1 MNRGGSTAEAI
12 GTTAAGAA
20 LGAAA
25 GSVVGLAW
33 PLAVVAGLN
42 GAISGWRGTYDW
54 HTGKGVAAFALDS
67 TWAGLT
73 TAAGVVANGVGVLRR
88 DSGYHAGLS
97 HRQNRHVYSRG
108 LQLRKGFATTFGN
121 VVAGA
126 GDLTR
131 ARRAKLVTDHEDV
144 HVWQARLLGPAYPIL
159 YAGWLTGG
167 AAAGAAVWATVRRE
181 QPIGKVIESC
191 AYYLNPFEWWA
202 YSRDGHWP
210 PSGLVDRLGWKQ
222 PAVSAFAAGVRR
234 SAGGHGVEPIG
245 EVVEVAGE
253 QVDRPA

>member
-1 MNRGGSTAEAI
+1 VNQGGSPAEAI
-12 GTTAAGAA
+12 GTAAAGAA

-25 GSVVGLAW
+25 GSVVGLAM

-54 HTGKGVAAFALDS
+54 KSGKGVAAFALDS

-73 TAAGVVANGVGVLRR
+73 TAAGVVANGVGLLRR

-108 LQLRKGFATTFGN
+108 LQLRKGFATSFGN

-131 ARRAKLVTDHEDV
+131 ARRARLVTDHEDV
-144 HVWQARLLGPAYPIL
+144 HVWQARWFGPAYPIL
-159 YAGWLTGG
+159 YGGWLAGG

-181 QPIGKVIESC
+181 QRVGKVIESC

-202 YSRDGHWP
+202 YSRDGRWP

-222 PAVSAFAAGVRR
+222 PAVNAFAAGARR
-234 SAGGHGVEPIG
+234 SADAQRVEPF
-245 EVVEVAGE
+245 EEVAEIVG
-253 QVDRPA
+253 D

>member
-1 MNRGGSTAEAI
+1 MNQTGSLAEAI
-12 GTTAAGAA
+12 GATAAGVT

-25 GSVVGLAW
+25 GSIVGLAL

-54 HTGKGVAAFALDS
+54 KSGRGVAAFALDS
-67 TWAGLT
+67 TWAGVT
-73 TAAGVVANGVGVLRR
+73 TAAGVVANGVGLARR

-131 ARRAKLVTDHEDV
+131 ARRSKLVTDHEDV
-144 HVWQARLLGPAYPIL
+144 HVWQARGFGPAYPIL
-159 YAGWLTGG
+159 YGGWLAGG
-167 AAAGAAVWATVRRE
+167 AVAGAAVWATVRRE
-181 QPIGKVIESC
+181 QRIGKVIESC

-210 PSGLVDRLGWKQ
+210 PDGLVDRLGWKQ
-222 PAVSAFAAGVRR
+222 PAVSAFAAGVQR
-234 SAGGHGVEPIG
+234 SVGGQRVEPAD
-245 EVVEVAGE
+245 EVVEVAG
-253 QVDRPA
+253 D

>member
-1 MNRGGSTAEAI
+1 MNPSGSAAEAL
-12 GTTAAGAA
+12 GATAAGAA

-54 HTGKGVAAFALDS
+54 KSGKGLAAFALDS

-73 TAAGVVANGVGVLRR
+73 TAAGVVANGVGLVRR

-144 HVWQARLLGPAYPIL
+144 HAWQARLFGPAYPIL
-159 YAGWLTGG
+159 YGGWLAGG
-167 AAAGAAVWATVRRE
+167 AVAGAAVWATVRRD
-181 QPIGKVIESC
+181 QRLAKVIESC
-191 AYYLNPFEWWA
+191 AYYVNPFEWWA

-210 PSGLVDRLGWKQ
+210 PSGLVGGLGWKQ
-222 PAVSAFAAGVRR
+222 PAVSAFADVGRR
-234 SAGGHGVEPIG
+234 SRGSQGIEPAG
-245 EVVEVAGE
+245 EVVEIAG
-253 QVDRPA
+253 D

>member
-1 MNRGGSTAEAI
+1 VSQTGRAAEAV
-12 GTTAAGAA
+12 GASAAGAA

-54 HTGKGVAAFALDS
+54 KSGKGVAAFALDS
-67 TWAGLT
+67 TWAGVT
-73 TAAGVVANGVGVLRR
+73 TAAGLVANGVGLVRR

-126 GDLTR
+126 GDLSR

-144 HVWQARLLGPAYPIL
+144 HVWQARGFGPAYPIL
-159 YAGWLTGG
+159 YGGWLAGG
-167 AAAGAAVWATVRRE
+167 AAAGAAVWATVRRD
-181 QPIGKVIESC
+181 QRLGKVIESC
-191 AYYLNPFEWWA
+191 AYYVNPFEWWA

-210 PSGLVDRLGWKQ
+210 PSGLVGGLGWKQ
-222 PAVSAFAAGVRR
+222 PAVSAFAAGVGR
-234 SAGGHGVEPIG
+234 SAGHGRVDPFDD
-245 EVVEVAGE
+245 VVEVAH
-253 QVDRPA
+253 D